1 MLVFAGISTD
11 DSSLRATLNRSLQRK
26 IVKRPFRDGKN
37 ADPQDE
43 LQTPTNA
50 STQKPTAL
58 KLVSRS
64 APVAPS
70 KLSRRR
76 SLTMDDISST
86 TPSKRPSNYSDSFH
100 TAGECVV
107 TPAFAKRKYTRRNRL
122 KTSFMERIQEGTAS
136 MKELPNV
143 EDTVTNAYDARN
155 TEGVGDAELTILSRS
170 LLHAA
175 VTVQLANEENKASA
189 APPRRLLVEQQ
200 VQRFFEAKPQHDS
213 DFTDGREALSPIA
226 AGLFCEEEY
235 SGADDNNQLDVAT
248 PALNEN
254 DAASRSTTVD
264 QSNMP
269 SQQNG
274 GDTSLGLMQERAVL
288 QELSVW
294 LRNMTADVS
303 SR

>member
-1 MLVFAGISTD
+1 MLVFAGVSTD

-26 IVKRPFRDGKN
+26 IMKRPSRGAKN
-37 ADPQDE
+37 ANPQDK

-58 KLVSRS
+58 ELLSRS

-70 KLSRRR
+70 KSSRQRN
-76 SLTMDDISST
+76 TAIDDNSPT
-86 TPSKRPSNYSDSFH
+86 TPSKRPSNYPDRFH
-100 TAGECVV
+100 TDGECVV
-107 TPAFAKRKYTRRNRL
+107 KPAFAKRKYTRRNRH
-122 KTSFMERIQEGTAS
+122 KTSFMERIQEAAALV
-136 MKELPNV
+136 KELPNV
-143 EDTVTNAYDARN
+143 EDTVTNAYDTKN
-155 TEGVGDAELTILSRS
+155 TDGVGDAELTILSRS

-175 VTVQLANEENKASA
+175 VAVQLANEEKKASA
-189 APPRRLLVEQQ
+189 APLRQLPVGQQ
-200 VQRFFEAKPQHDS
+200 VQRVFEAERQRIS
-213 DFTDGREALSPIA
+213 DLTDGREALSPIA

-235 SGADDNNQLDVAT
+235 SEADDNNYLDVAT
-248 PALNEN
+248 SAINEN
-254 DAASRSTTVD
+254 DTASRSTTVE
-264 QSNMP
+264 QSNMR

-274 GDTSLGLMQERAVL
+274 RNASLSVMQERAVL